1 MDIQWDMSWLCNN
14 GVWNEEAL
22 RKTAISASILRIA
35 DANRDGVNL
44 YAQKGVDYAISGKE
58 SCRGREAIQNEDEM
72 YKEIEGMSI
81 SYNHGN
87 RLEEL
92 RPGIDADEEE
102 IERVNKTRAIVFG
115 ESNVDFMD
123 TGTTQDG
130 KLVYRFLVNEPDIG
144 IGCTAHAIQE
154 RLDEIRYSI
163 FGNLKAFG
171 GKISDLVIEVHS
183 DNGSVKKIVDCLNFP
198 EPWHLIYEE

>member
-1 MDIQWDMSWLCNN
+1 
-14 GVWNEEAL
+14 
-22 RKTAISASILRIA
+22 
-35 DANRDGVNL
+35 VNL
-44 YAQKGVDYAISGKE
+44 YAQKGVEYAISNKE
-58 SCRGREAIQNEDEM
+58 SCRGREAIQDENEM

-81 SYNHGN
+81 AYNHGN
-87 RLEEL
+87 RLEKL
-92 RPGIDADEEE
+92 RPGIDASEEE
-102 IERVNKTRAIVFG
+102 IKRVNRSRAIVFG

-171 GKISDLVIEVHS
+171 GKFSDLVIEVRS
-183 DNGSVKKIVDCLNFP
+183 DNGSVQKIVDCLNFP
-198 EPWHLIYEE
+198 ESWYLIYEE